1 MKLYLFY
8 IYSLFIALFSGPTHA
23 TGLTWLDPSFVA
35 RAFYSV
41 ALEHE
46 YTSGNHPLAKWNQ
59 PIRIWL
65 DHRVGDAALHQELA
79 ELHVQ
84 HLAQITGLSIEFV
97 SKQSQANVHWI
108 YTRESKWI
116 KEAKS
121 ALNLRSTQH
130 LNTAI
135 CTAGYKTNATGHIVS
150 AAIVIPVDLARS
162 RGKLLAC
169 VVEEIT
175 QALGLPNDSEHAY
188 PSIFNDHTPEELLAP
203 LDVVLL
209 KLLYEPELKSGMTKA
224 QANPVVRRILKR
236 YNEAGLLEQA
246 SKTAKQA
253 PLYQL
258 IGY

>member
-1 MKLYLFY
+1 MKLYLFN
-8 IYSLFIALFSGPTHA
+8 IYSLFIALFSNPTQA
-23 TGLTWLDPSFVA
+23 TGLTWLDPSFVE

-46 YTSGNHPLAKWNQ
+46 YTSGNHPLAKWKQ

-65 DHRVGDAALHQELA
+65 DHRVGDEALHQELA

-84 HLAQITGLSIEFV
+84 HLAQITGLSIEFA

-108 YTRESKWI
+108 YTRESKWT

-135 CTAGYKTNATGHIVS
+135 CTAGYRTNATGHIVS

-209 KLLYEPELKSGMTKA
+209 KLLYEPDLKAGMTLSEVK
-224 QANPVVRRILKR
+224 PVVKRLLREYQKEEILKGATK
-236 YNEAGLLEQA
+236 EAR
-246 SKTAKQA
+246 QA
-253 PLYQL
+253 PLYEL
-258 IGY
+258 FR

>member
-8 IYSLFIALFSGPTHA
+8 IYSLFIALFSGPTQA
-23 TGLTWLDPSFVA
+23 TGLTWLDPSFVE

-46 YTSGNHPLAKWNQ
+46 YPSGNHPLAKWNQ

-65 DHRVGDAALHQELA
+65 DHRVGDETLHQELA

-116 KEAKS
+116 NEAKS

-135 CTAGYKTNATGHIVS
+135 CTAGYKTNATGHIIS

-209 KLLYEPELKSGMTKA
+209 KLLYEPDLKAGMTLSEVK
-224 QANPVVRRILKR
+224 PVVKRLVRKYQKEGILKGATK
-236 YNEAGLLEQA
+236 EARL
-246 SKTAKQA
+246 A
-253 PLYQL
+253 PLYEL
-258 IGY
+258 FR

>member
-1 MKLYLFY
+1 MFY
-8 IYSLFIALFSGPTHA
+8 IYSLFIALFSNPTQA
-23 TGLTWLDPSFVA
+23 TGLTWLDPSFVE

-65 DHRVGDAALHQELA
+65 DHRVGDEELHQELA

-108 YTRESKWI
+108 YTRESKWT

-135 CTAGYKTNATGHIVS
+135 CTAGYTTNATGHIVS
-150 AAIVIPVDLARS
+150 AAIVIPVDLARN

-209 KLLYEPELKSGMTKA
+209 KLLYEPDLKAGMTLSEVK
-224 QANPVVRRILKR
+224 PVVKRFLREYQKEEILKGATK
-236 YNEAGLLEQA
+236 EAR
-246 SKTAKQA
+246 QA
-253 PLYQL
+253 PLYEL
-258 IGY
+258 FR

>member
-1 MKLYLFY
+1 MKRYSLY
-8 IYSLFIALFSGPTHA
+8 IYSLFLALFSGHAKA
-23 TGLTWLDPSFVA
+23 TGFTWLDPSFVE
-35 RAFYSV
+35 RAFYGV
-41 ALEHE
+41 ALEQE
-46 YTSGNHPLAKWNQ
+46 YTTGNHPLVKWNQ
-59 PIRIWL
+59 PIRILL
-65 DHRVGDAALHQELA
+65 DHRVGDEALHQELA

-108 YTRESKWI
+108 YTRESRWI
-116 KEAKS
+116 KDAKS
-121 ALNLRSTQH
+121 ALNLKSTQY
-130 LNTAI
+130 LNSAI
-135 CTAGYKTNATGHIVS
+135 CTAGYKTDITGHIVS

-209 KLLYEPELKSGMTKA
+209 KLLYEPDLKTGMTLSEVK
-224 QANPVVRRILKR
+224 PVVKRLLREYQKEGVLKGATK
-236 YNEAGLLEQA
+236 EAR
-246 SKTAKQA
+246 QA
-253 PLYQL
+253 PLYEL
-258 IGY
+258 FR

>member
-8 IYSLFIALFSGPTHA
+8 IYSLFIALFSGPTQA
-23 TGLTWLDPSFVA
+23 TGLTWLDPNFVE

-209 KLLYEPELKSGMTKA
+209 KLLYEPDLKAGMTLSEVK
-224 QANPVVRRILKR
+224 PVVKRLVKEYQREGILKGATK
-236 YNEAGLLEQA
+236 EAR
-246 SKTAKQA
+246 QA
-253 PLYQL
+253 PLYEL
-258 IGY
+258 FR

>member
-23 TGLTWLDPSFVA
+23 TGLTWLDPSFVE

-65 DHRVGDAALHQELA
+65 DHRVGDEALHQELA

-108 YTRESKWI
+108 YTRESKWT

-209 KLLYEPELKSGMTKA
+209 KLLYESELKAGMTLSEVK
-224 QANPVVRRILKR
+224 PVVKRLLREYQKEEILKGATK
-236 YNEAGLLEQA
+236 EAR
-246 SKTAKQA
+246 QA
-253 PLYQL
+253 PLYEL
-258 IGY
+258 FR